1 MRLIRP
7 ANSNA
12 FSPEGTKG
20 DYIFLIDE
28 AHNLVERGRD
38 MFSATLVKEEI
49 LKVRQLLRPYAP
61 GKKLEKALNRCNH
74 QMLVYKRECDSC
86 TELESVLDVSYDG
99 QSAAGR
105 TGGLAGSA

>member
-1 MRLIRP
+1 
-7 ANSNA
+7 
-12 FSPEGTKG
+12 
-20 DYIFLIDE
+20 
-28 AHNLVERGRD
+28 

-86 TELESVLDVSYDG
+86 TELESVSTFLMMVN
-99 QSAAGR
+99 QLLEE
-105 TGGLAGSA
+105 LAGWLEAHKTSEIPEAGSGILL